1 MHMTREQLL
10 DLPQHLATLRE
21 PVFADEL
28 WLVPVKDETVV
39 IAVNVNHDPSHVIAA
54 YAGILDVKMYR
65 DLFHVATEQVGRT
78 SVMKMWLP
86 QGKLEVMN
94 SGYITTIAAFRES

>member
-39 IAVNVNHDPSHVIAA
+39 IAVNVGHPSHVIAA
-54 YAGILDVKMYR
+54 YAGILEDRKSTR
-65 DLFHVATEQVGRT
+65 L
-78 SVMKMWLP
+78 
-86 QGKLEVMN
+86 N
-94 SGYITTIAAFRES
+94 SSH

>member
-1 MHMTREQLL
+1 MNMTRDQLL

-28 WLVPVKDETVV
+28 WFVPIKDETVV
-39 IAVNVNHDPSHVIAA
+39 IAVNVGHPSHVIAA
-54 YAGILDVKMYR
+54 YARILDVKMYR
-65 DLFHVATEQVGRT
+65 DLFHVSTEQVGRT
-78 SVMKMWLP
+78 SVMKLWLP
-86 QGKLEVMN
+86 QGKLQVMN

>member
-1 MHMTREQLL
+1 M
-10 DLPQHLATLRE
+10 
-21 PVFADEL
+21 FADEL
-28 WLVPVKDETVV
+28 WFVPVKDETVV
-39 IAVNVNHDPSHVIAA
+39 IAVNVGHPSHVIAA

-78 SVMKMWLP
+78 TVMKMWLP

>member
-1 MHMTREQLL
+1 MTREQLL
-10 DLPQHLATLRE
+10 DLPQHLATLCE

-39 IAVNVNHDPSHVIAA
+39 IAVNVGHPSHVIAA

-65 DLFHVATEQVGRT
+65 DLFHVSTEQVGRT
-78 SVMKMWLP
+78 SVMKLWLP
-86 QGKLEVMN
+86 QGKLQVMN

>member
-1 MHMTREQLL
+1 MNMTRDQLL

-39 IAVNVNHDPSHVIAA
+39 IAVNVNHNPSHVIAA
-54 YAGILDVKMYR
+54 YADRKSTRL
-65 DLFHVATEQVGRT
+65 
-78 SVMKMWLP
+78 
-86 QGKLEVMN
+86 N
-94 SGYITTIAAFRES
+94 SSHIPLSRMPSSA

>member
-1 MHMTREQLL
+1 MNMTRDQLL

-28 WLVPVKDETVV
+28 WFVPIKDETVV
-39 IAVNVNHDPSHVIAA
+39 IAVNVGHPSHVIAA
-54 YAGILDVKMYR
+54 YAGILDVRMYR

>member
-1 MHMTREQLL
+1 MNMTREQLL

-39 IAVNVNHDPSHVIAA
+39 IAVNVNNDPSHEIGRA
-54 YAGILDVKMYR
+54 
-65 DLFHVATEQVGRT
+65 HV
-78 SVMKMWLP
+78 
-86 QGKLEVMN
+86 
-94 SGYITTIAAFRES
+94 